1 MMLVGQKNVV
11 TCCNQE
17 LNVYEKKTLPMATK
31 LNVATYNEIFN
42 VKMN

>member
-17 LNVYEKKTLPMATK
+17 LNVYEKKTHLWQQNWMLQLIMKFA
-31 LNVATYNEIFN
+31 
-42 VKMN
+42 MS

>member
-17 LNVYEKKTLPMATK
+17 LNVYEKKTHYLWQQNWMLQLIIK
-31 LNVATYNEIFN
+31 FS
-42 VKMN
+42 MS